1 MNTSPTNRFF
11 NMMAIVIAVAGL
23 IWLGVTLF
31 NMRQGGSFQWSG
43 VGVFLIAI
51 AALLI
56 ARGRSTR
63 SR

>member
-1 MNTSPTNRFF
+1 
-11 NMMAIVIAVAGL
+11 VIAVAGL